1 MDALAWREEKL
12 MIEDGGKLPG
22 GFVSVVTQVRAK
34 NAAKISYRTNPM
46 KSTEKER

>member
-1 MDALAWREEKL
+1 MN
-12 MIEDGGKLPG
+12 EDGGKLPG
-22 GFVSVVTQVRAK
+22 GLVSAVTQIHAK